1 MSGKTAPVLTPHAS
15 AFGRRR
21 FVQGA
26 VAAGTI
32 AGLGGTICPGA
43 ASAASGQAPLL
54 SGSRF
59 DLTIG
64 PTPVNITGRQTI
76 ATGVND
82 SVPAPILRWR
92 QGDTVVLNVTN
103 RLNVPSSIH
112 WHGIRSPANMD
123 GVPGLSFRGIAPGE
137 TFIYRIPL
145 HQSGT
150 YWYHSHSGFQEQTG
164 LYGALIIEPRDGYR
178 QAFDRDYVIVLS
190 DWTDVDP
197 ERIVSN
203 LKFQSDYYNFNQRT
217 VGTFFA
223 DARKQGL
230 MSTIADRLEWGRMRM
245 SPTDIADVTGH
256 IYTYVMNGQAPAANW
271 TGLFRPGERVRL
283 RIINASS
290 MTFFDVRIPGL
301 TMSVVEADGNSVVPI
316 EVDEFRIGV
325 AETYDVIVRPTE
337 DRAYT
342 IFAQSEDR
350 SGYAR
355 GTLATRPGMT
365 APIPAMDP
373 RPILTM
379 TDMGMGGMGAAGQ
392 MGGMT
397 QVGGSAPEAAPD
409 HASAGNSP
417 PHPQPMVM
425 EHPGMSSTSMNQDSM
440 PGMKM
445 DRGSMAGMQM
455 GHMDDGSM
463 GVMNQVSMPG
473 MKMGHG
479 SMNGMPQS
487 DMSSMKMGNMGDM
500 KMDPVA
506 KRMQGTPGVD
516 NVAMMP
522 TDRLNEPGN
531 GLERN
536 GRRVLTYA
544 DLRALQPGADPRPP
558 SREITLHLSG
568 NMQRYIWGFDG
579 KKFSEADPIRL
590 KLGERVRFT
599 LINDTMMAHPI
610 HLHGLWSE
618 LENGYGEHRPY
629 KHTIIVKPGEKLS
642 YLVTADEPGNWAYHC
657 HLMYHMEMGMFRTV
671 VVA

>member
-1 MSGKTAPVLTPHAS
+1 MSGKTPSVLARHSS
-15 AFGRRR
+15 AIGRRR

-26 VAAGTI
+26 VAAGAI
-32 AGLGGTICPGA
+32 AGLGGGLRPGFA
-43 ASAASGQAPLL
+43 LAASGQAPLL

-103 RLNVPSSIH
+103 RLKVPSSIH

-123 GVPGLSFRGIAPGE
+123 GVPGLSFRGIPPGE
-137 TFIYRIPL
+137 SFTYRIPL

-164 LYGALIIEPRDGYR
+164 LYGALIVEPRDGYPV
-178 QAFDRDYVIVLS
+178 ALDRDYVILLS

-197 ERIVSN
+197 EQIASN
-203 LKFQSDYYNFNQRT
+203 LKFQSDYYNYNRRT

-230 MSTIADRLEWGRMRM
+230 MPTIADRLEWGRMRM
-245 SPTDIADVTGH
+245 SPTDIADVTGA
-256 IYTYVMNGQAPAANW
+256 IYTYVMNGQPPAANW

-283 RIINASS
+283 RFINASS

-301 TMSVVEADGNSVVPI
+301 TMSVVEADGNSVVPV

-350 SGYAR
+350 SGFAR
-355 GTLATRPGMT
+355 GTLATRAGMT

-373 RPILTM
+373 RSILTM
-379 TDMGMGGMGAAGQ
+379 TDMGMGGMGGGGPMA
-392 MGGMT
+392 GMT
-397 QVGGSAPEAAPD
+397 QTGGSTSGGAAD
-409 HASAGNSP
+409 HASGGSP
-417 PHPQPMVM
+417 PHMQPMAM
-425 EHPGMSSTSMNQDSM
+425 DHHGMSGMPMNQGSM

-445 DRGSMAGMQM
+445 D
-455 GHMDDGSM
+455 
-463 GVMNQVSMPG
+463 
-473 MKMGHG
+473 HG
-479 SMNGMPQS
+479 SMNGMPQG

-500 KMDPVA
+500 QMDPTA
-506 KRMQGTPGVD
+506 KRLQGTPGVD

-522 TDRLNEPGN
+522 TNRLNEPGS
-531 GLERN
+531 GLDGN

-558 SREITLHLSG
+558 SREITLHLTG

-642 YLVTADEPGNWAYHC
+642 YLVTADEPGKWAYHC

>member
-1 MSGKTAPVLTPHAS
+1 MSGTGSRANTLTGS
-15 AFGRRR
+15 LSRRR
-21 FVQGA
+21 FVQG
-26 VAAGTI
+26 VATAGAI
-32 AGLGGTICPGA
+32 AGLGDALRPR
-43 ASAASGQAPLL
+43 SAVGASGQAPLL

-59 DLTIG
+59 DLIIG

-103 RLNVPSSIH
+103 RLKVPSSIH

-137 TFIYRIPL
+137 TFTYRIPL

-164 LYGALIIEPRDGYR
+164 LYGALIVEPRDGYPA
-178 QAFDRDYVIVLS
+178 AFDRDYVILLS

-197 ERIVSN
+197 EQIASN

-223 DARKQGL
+223 DARKHGL
-230 MSTIADRLEWGRMRM
+230 MPTIADRLEWGRMRM

-256 IYTYVMNGQAPAANW
+256 IYTYVMNGQPPAANW
-271 TGLFRPGERVRL
+271 TGLFRPNERVRL
-283 RIINASS
+283 RFINASS

-301 TMSVVEADGNSVVPI
+301 PMSVVEADGNSVVPI

-325 AETYDVIVRPTE
+325 AETYDVIVGPTE

-373 RPILTM
+373 RPIRTM
-379 TDMGMGGMGAAGQ
+379 TDMGMGGMGADGQ
-392 MGGMT
+392 MAGMT
-397 QVGGSAPEAAPD
+397 QNSGSASRAAPD
-409 HASAGNSP
+409 HASGGSP
-417 PHPQPMVM
+417 PHTQPMAM
-425 EHPGMSSTSMNQDSM
+425 DHNGMSGMARDHGGMAGMNTNGDAM
-440 PGMKM
+440 PGMPM
-445 DRGSMAGMQM
+445 AHGSMAGMQM
-455 GHMDDGSM
+455 D
-463 GVMNQVSMPG
+463 
-473 MKMGHG
+473 HG
-479 SMNGMPQS
+479 SMSGMPQGDMS
-487 DMSSMKMGNMGDM
+487 GMKQGDMSSTRMGDMGGM
-500 KMDPVA
+500 KMDPAA
-506 KRMQGTPGVD
+506 KKMQGTPGVD
-516 NVAMMP
+516 NVAMTP
-522 TDRLNEPGN
+522 TNRLNEPGD
-531 GLERN
+531 GLEGS

-544 DLRALQPGADPRPP
+544 DLRAVQPGDDPRPP
-558 SREITLHLSG
+558 TREITLHLTG
-568 NMQRYIWGFDG
+568 NMQRYMWGFDG
-579 KKFSEADPIRL
+579 KKFSQAEPIRL
-590 KLGERVRFT
+590 QRNERVRFT
-599 LINDTMMAHPI
+599 LINDTMMEHPI

-618 LENGYGEHRPY
+618 LENGYAGYRPY
-629 KHTIIVKPGEKLS
+629 KHTVIVKPGEKLS
-642 YLVTADEPGNWAYHC
+642 YLVTADTSGRWAYHC
-657 HLMYHMEMGMFRTV
+657 HLLYHMEMGMFRTV